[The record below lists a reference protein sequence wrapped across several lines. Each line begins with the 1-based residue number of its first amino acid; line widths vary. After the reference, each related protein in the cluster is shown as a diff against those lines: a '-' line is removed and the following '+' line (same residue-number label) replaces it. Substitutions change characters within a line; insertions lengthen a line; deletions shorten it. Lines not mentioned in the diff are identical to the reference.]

1 MKFNRI
7 LLILAAVAALVLFVQ
22 ATALADDGAALFKT
36 KCAICHGANAE
47 GKPAMKAPALK
58 SPDVKKMSDAD
69 LTSAIAE
76 GGKAKKATHAFGA
89 KGVTPDQ
96 VKALVGYIKDLNK

>member
-1 MKFNRI
+1 MKATRI
-7 LLILAAVAALVLFVQ
+7 LMILAAAAAVMLFAQ
-22 ATALADDGAALFKT
+22 SNASAEDGAALFKA

-58 SPDVKKMSDAD
+58 SPDVKKMSEAD
-69 LTSAIAE
+69 LTTAIAE

-89 KGVTPDQ
+89 KGVTPEQ
-96 VKALVGYIKDLNK
+96 VKALVGYIQGLNK